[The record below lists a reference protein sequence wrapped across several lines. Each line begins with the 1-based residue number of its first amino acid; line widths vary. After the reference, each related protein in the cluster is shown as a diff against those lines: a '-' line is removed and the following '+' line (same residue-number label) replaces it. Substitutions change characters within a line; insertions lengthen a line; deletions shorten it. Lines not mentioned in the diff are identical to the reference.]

1 MRDGGEVMKSNPL
14 TETTFY
20 ILLALASEPLHGY
33 GIIKKV
39 EILSDQSIVL
49 AAGTL
54 YGALD
59 NLKKSKLIEQML
71 TEDNS
76 RRKVYCLTKDGKEV
90 LKNDYMRIK
99 KLCFV
104 AKNILEKEDN

>member
-1 MRDGGEVMKSNPL
+1 MPAGRSENLQSIEIPEGVTSIGSCA
-14 TETTFY
+14 FY
-20 ILLALASEPLHGY
+20 NCISL
-33 GIIKKV
+33 KKV

-59 NLKKSKLIEQML
+59 NLKKSKLIEQMS